1 MQIWGNKKN
10 FAYNIWPRE
19 FLGEVYFS
27 PNPFWA
33 APAVAIQTSPIKILF
48 LFLKIWEIFLD
59 VNAHPED
66 PGLCSKFRRNRSNRL
81 GGVQPRTDRQTDG
94 RRTVFPQT
102 SIQLQ
107 HAHTQ
112 ARETNE
118 TPISDTKPPPF
129 GRWFDKITF

>member
-1 MQIWGNKKN
+1 MQILGNN
-10 FAYNIWPRE
+10 ENLVYNIRCRE
-19 FLGEVYFS
+19 FFAEVYFS

-48 LFLKIWEIFLD
+48 LFLKIWEFFSD
-59 VNAHPED
+59 VNARPSG

-81 GGVQPRTDRQTDG
+81 GGVRPRRTDR

-102 SIQLQ
+102 SIQY
-107 HAHTQ
+107 AHTQ

-118 TPISDTKPPPF
+118 TPISDTERKN
-129 GRWFDKITF
+129 RYQ